1 MALYSGPPSLTVAL
15 LLIATTVSAQPI
27 TPNFTQ
33 GVLNSHT
40 ETRST
45 VNEDIKSFDMRTGYQ
60 FTVGGENVQ
69 PSTTNIAPEAFNQQ
83 SGSVQ
88 GTATTYV
95 LPDLSNKPEYTIV
108 EEGAPFSY
116 YETLETPGI
125 QNYTHIIRTTEIE
138 QITDTT
144 STFQ

>member
-1 MALYSGPPSLTVAL
+1 MALYSRPPSLTIAL

-40 ETRST
+40 ELKST
-45 VNEDIKSFDMRTGYQ
+45 VNEDIKVFDMRTGYQ
-60 FTVGGENVQ
+60 YTVGGENVT
-69 PSTTNIAPEAFNQQ
+69 PSRSNISPSGFTER

-95 LPDLSNKPEYTIV
+95 IPNLSDKPQYSITDTSK
-108 EEGAPFSY
+108 PFSY
-116 YETLETPGI
+116 YESLETPGI
-125 QNYTHIIRTTEIE
+125 QSYTHIIRTTEIE
-138 QITDTT
+138 QITDST